1 MRDGRRNRL
10 GLVDGTEG
18 TVQDTYID
26 RILSDVDVAGEPN
39 ILSLDPDAN
48 VRTTDQRYLSDAYN
62 YYLGGGYDAAQ
73 DDFPI
78 QAEDITGTTTTG
90 GVDTGLTDFEQNLI
104 DQGGGVQA
112 EPGAPISAPGEG
124 MLTQEA
130 IDELADYPIKNVA
143 EFPTGDA
150 ELASQIAA
158 EDRAAQALADEQ
170 ADEQALINLEQA
182 RTGQSDLPVETYIGG
197 EKTLEDAG
205 AGIDDMYATDY
216 QGGEPLSFDDK
227 YESIEDI
234 EKANFP
240 YGINPT
246 TGEPYQTPRTIEDQ
260 KRILGVVS
268 EQDTSESLYQKAKD
282 YLGEKT
288 AGAIDWTSLAVKG
301 LVNNYVGRPV
311 TLLFDALGAMDIP
324 GGPTFQTQKAIEL
337 GLVEPGKTQDI
348 YGINTQSQLGNY
360 DKYNVDRV
368 EQLEDIVA
376 DQLSRGLTN
385 TIQMRELEDRR
396 EYVDRS
402 GASGDIQPDATD
414 LDIATGVLTGDAAG
428 AEQAYADIDKEKSL
442 DNLSDVYSNIGQT
455 RDQDI
460 DTTGKLPGEMTEAE
474 YLATEVAKLP
484 DEGPTMMEEYYGVD
498 LTSEERISKA
508 TGIPVEDIKLAG
520 LATETLKQLALNAMT
535 GGSMAVKNLVLDK
548 IKTELAG
555 KALKKGLEETGVIK
569 KEKTLEEILE
579 EQGYEV
585 EDEPEPTFTPTG
597 ADIHGGTGDNTGMNQ
612 GGGQSAAGAGGGSQQ
627 AKSGG
632 SSPSGGW
639 GGGWGWSKGGIV
651 ELLK

>member
-1 MRDGRRNRL
+1 MRDGRRQRL

-78 QAEDITGTTTTG
+78 QTDDITDGGGAGIGTGTTTTG

-124 MLTQEA
+124 MLIQEA
-130 IDELADYPIKNVA
+130 IDELADYPVKNVA

-260 KRILGVVS
+260 KRVLGVVS
-268 EQDTSESLYQKAKD
+268 QQDTSESLYQKAKN

-288 AGAIDWTSLAVKG
+288 AGAIDWTGTAVRG
-301 LVNNYVGRPV
+301 LINNYVGKPI
-311 TLLFDALGAMDIP
+311 TLLFDALGAMNLP
-324 GGPTFQTQKAIEL
+324 GGPTLQTSKAQSI
-337 GLVEPGKTQDI
+337 GLAGENEYQDK
-348 YGINTQSQLGNY
+348 YGINTQSQFGDY
-360 DKYNVDRV
+360 DQYNIDRV
-368 EQLEDIVA
+368 EQLEGIVE

-385 TIQMRELEDRR
+385 TIQMRELKDRQEYNKISGVGGDVEGDQPGMTIAEEIALEDR
-396 EYVDRS
+396 
-402 GASGDIQPDATD
+402 
-414 LDIATGVLTGDAAG
+414 
-428 AEQAYADIDKEKSL
+428 IDPGLRVGEKE
-442 DNLSDVYSNIGQT
+442 
-455 RDQDI
+455 DI
-460 DTTGKLPGEMTEAE
+460 DTPADIVDVQAVEEAIERARAMEAAKIAEIDRQNRVREAE
-474 YLATEVAKLP
+474 EAAAQRVVAEKIAQSP
-484 DEGPTMMEEYYGVD
+484 PTG
-498 LTSEERISKA
+498 
-508 TGIPVEDIKLAG
+508 
-520 LATETLKQLALNAMT
+520 T
-535 GGSMAVKNLVLDK
+535 GGPPS
-548 IKTELAG
+548 
-555 KALKKGLEETGVIK
+555 
-569 KEKTLEEILE
+569 
-579 EQGYEV
+579 
-585 EDEPEPTFTPTG
+585 
-597 ADIHGGTGDNTGMNQ
+597 Q
-612 GGGQSAAGAGGGSQQ
+612 GGGGGGPPSQGGGSPNVGSRS
-627 AKSGG
+627 APTNVGNPFGWNAGG
-632 SSPSGGW
+632 LIRKRY
-639 GGGWGWSKGGIV
+639 SKGGIV
-651 ELLK
+651 DLLK

>member
-1 MRDGRRNRL
+1 MRDGRRQRL

-78 QAEDITGTTTTG
+78 QTDDITDGGGAGIGTGTTTTG

-124 MLTQEA
+124 MLIQEA
-130 IDELADYPIKNVA
+130 IDELADYPVKNVA

-288 AGAIDWTSLAVKG
+288 ASAIDWTSLAVKG

-360 DKYNVDRV
+360 DEYNVDRV
-368 EQLEDIVA
+368 EELEAALEKAEAKYAKEDPTGQKYL
-376 DQLSRGLTN
+376 DMTTRLRK
-385 TIQMRELEDRR
+385 ELEDRK

-402 GASGDIQPDATD
+402 GAGGDIE
-414 LDIATGVLTGDAAG
+414 GDQLG
-428 AEQAYADIDKEKSL
+428 MI
-442 DNLSDVYSNIGQT
+442 
-455 RDQDI
+455 
-460 DTTGKLPGEMTEAE
+460 EAE
-474 YLATEVAKLP
+474 RIAAEDRAEAEALAKQEA
-484 DEGPTMMEEYYGVD
+484 EAEAARIEA
-498 LTSEERISKA
+498 ERR
-508 TGIPVEDIKLAG
+508 
-520 LATETLKQLALNAMT
+520 ALQEINAAQQ
-535 GGSMAVKNLVLDK
+535 GS
-548 IKTELAG
+548 
-555 KALKKGLEETGVIK
+555 
-569 KEKTLEEILE
+569 
-579 EQGYEV
+579 
-585 EDEPEPTFTPTG
+585 
-597 ADIHGGTGDNTGMNQ
+597 GDNTGMNQ